1 MLTDKERKWLEFR
14 KDVCFRCKKRRQ
26 TCSLQLRDD
35 CRKAGYPIRDLAMV
49 IPPDYRDAAEF
60 AERVA
65 AKLTLEEPCPLPE
78 NADLDDCPYFTED
91 DGSAFSCRWCRL
103 KRARIA
109 VEEEMDEC
117 LNPNRNRG
125 QLPHRGPQA
134 RTGTCAG

>member
-1 MLTDKERKWLEFR
+1 MLTEQERKWLEER
-14 KDVCFRCKKRRQ
+14 KHRKAPCGDETHHCVGCLVRCG
-26 TCSLQLRDD
+26 CSLT
-35 CRKAGYPIRDLAMV
+35 
-49 IPPDYRDAAEF
+49 PDWIDAAEF

-109 VEEEMDEC
+109 VEEEMAEC
-117 LNPNRNRG
+117 LSPR
-125 QLPHRGPQA
+125 L
-134 RTGTCAG
+134 